1 MNNEEIKNE
10 NQSSEQ
16 NFEQQSMIDNQKLTR
31 IVKNIITLENNNVKT
46 RELNDEDMKKKIEKI
61 IEEEIKCC

>member
-1 MNNEEIKNE
+1 MNNEEVKTE
-10 NQSSEQ
+10 TQSSNQ
-16 NFEQQSMIDNQKLTR
+16 NFKQQSMIDNQKLTR
-31 IVKNIITLENNNVKT
+31 IVKTIITLENNNVKT

>member
-1 MNNEEIKNE
+1 MNNEEVKIE
-10 NQSSEQ
+10 TQSSNQ

-31 IVKNIITLENNNVKT
+31 IVKTIITLENNNVKT

-61 IEEEIKCC
+61 IEEEIKCS

>member
-1 MNNEEIKNE
+1 MNNEEVDIKENQTLE
-10 NQSSEQ
+10 NQSS
-16 NFEQQSMIDNQKLTR
+16 IDNQKLTR
-31 IVKNIITLENNNVKT
+31 IVKTIITLENNNVKT